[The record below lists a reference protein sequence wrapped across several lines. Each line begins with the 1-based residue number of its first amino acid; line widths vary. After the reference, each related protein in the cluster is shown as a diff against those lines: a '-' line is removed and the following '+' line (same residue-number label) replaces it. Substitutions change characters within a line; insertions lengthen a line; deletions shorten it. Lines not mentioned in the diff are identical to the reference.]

1 MFREIRQNTIPV
13 LTEFSGIDRARYIF
27 YIIALS
33 LISILDLI
41 GVLAMGMLA
50 LVSFESNALG
60 DFARVPGY
68 NFGKS
73 HLGFEDTS
81 VLVSTIVLVFVFKSI
96 FGLWASQRLFKFL
109 ASRTT
114 EISAILFKE
123 LLEPGKKNQT
133 ERTSQDTAVLL
144 TFGSQAAV
152 FDALGYS
159 AIAISEVILIS
170 AIASMLVLLMPIV
183 GIMVVLYFLA
193 IAYFM
198 NLLVSGKSHK
208 LEIVN
213 KSFNTRAIELIQSS
227 LAMKQEISLFDKTLF
242 FQKRYR
248 DVFSAQSSAIGK
260 LQVLGILP
268 KYLLEVFL
276 VIGALFVGGVSV
288 ISGNGDNLAAQ
299 MTLVLTSA
307 FRIMPSFLRLQS
319 SATQISRSFALSP
332 QVVSIL
338 KSTKL
343 NRQIPKFDLQ
353 DTIDSSQ
360 AIVVSNVS
368 FGYPGSSH
376 NIFNDLSFSVPERS
390 VFAIVGESGIGKT
403 TLLNL
408 ITGLIEPTSGTIQF
422 SLQDSPRNPRI
433 GFVPQFPH
441 FLNTTIR
448 ENVALGIESDF
459 IDDLEVLRALR
470 AANILEEV
478 SSLPNG
484 IYEEL
489 GESLKRFSGGQ
500 KQRINIARALYPR
513 PSILIFDE
521 PTSALD
527 ENAKIHFSNLIGS
540 LSKEIS
546 ILIVTHDD
554 YLVGRCDTILEL
566 K

>member
-13 LTEFSGIDRARYIF
+13 LIEFSGIDRARFIF
-27 YIIALS
+27 HIIALS

-50 LVSFESNALG
+50 LVSFKSNALD
-60 DFARVPGY
+60 DFAQVPGY

-73 HLGFEDTS
+73 HLGLEDTS

-109 ASRTT
+109 ALRTT

-123 LLEPGKKNQT
+123 LLEPGKKNQS

-198 NLLVSGKSHK
+198 NVLVSGKSHK

-213 KSFNTRAIELIQSS
+213 KNFNIRAIELIQSS

-248 DVFSAQSSAIGK
+248 DIFSAQSSAIGK

-338 KSTKL
+338 KSTRL
-343 NRQIPKFDLQ
+343 NRQIPKFDPQ
-353 DTIDSSQ
+353 DTIDSSH
-360 AIVVSNVS
+360 AIVVSNIS

-376 NIFNDLSFSVPERS
+376 KIFNDLSFSVPERS

-408 ITGLIEPTSGTIQF
+408 ITGFIEPASGTIQF
-422 SLQDSPRNPRI
+422 SRQDSQRNPRI

-441 FLNTTIR
+441 FLNATIR

-470 AANILEEV
+470 AANILDEV

-489 GESLKRFSGGQ
+489 GESLKKFSGGQ

-513 PSILIFDE
+513 PNILIFDE

-527 ENAKIHFSNLIGS
+527 ENAKIHFSNLIKS

-546 ILIVTHDD
+546 ILIVTHDN
-554 YLVGRCDTILEL
+554 YLVSRCDTILEL

>member
-1 MFREIRQNTIPV
+1 MFREIRRNTIPV
-13 LTEFSGIDRARYIF
+13 LGEFSRIDRVRFIF
-27 YIIALS
+27 HIIALS
-33 LISILDLI
+33 LTSILDLI

-50 LVSFESNALG
+50 LISFKSDALD
-60 DFARVPGY
+60 DFSKIPGY

-73 HLGFEDTS
+73 YLRLEEPS
-81 VLVSTIVLVFVFKSI
+81 ILVSIIVLVFVFKSI

-109 ASRTT
+109 ALRTT

-123 LLEPGKKNQT
+123 LLEPGKKNHT

-159 AIAISEVILIS
+159 AIGISEIVLIS
-170 AIASMLVLLMPIV
+170 AIASMLILLMPFV

-198 NLLVSGKSHK
+198 NVLFSGKSHT

-213 KSFNTRAIELIQSS
+213 KKFNTRAIELIQSS

-242 FQKRYR
+242 FQKKYR
-248 DVFSAQSSAIGK
+248 DIFSAQSSAIGE

-288 ISGNGDNLAAQ
+288 ISGNGDNLATQ

-332 QVVSIL
+332 QVANIL
-338 KSTKL
+338 KSARL
-343 NRQIPKFDLQ
+343 NRQSSRFGTQGKA
-353 DTIDSSQ
+353 DSSH
-360 AIVVSNVS
+360 AIKVTNISYS
-368 FGYPGSSH
+368 YPGSDRK
-376 NIFNDLSFSVPERS
+376 IFDDLSFSVPERS
-390 VFAIVGESGIGKT
+390 VFGIVGKSGIGKT

-408 ITGLIEPTSGTIQF
+408 ITGFIEPTSGTIQF
-422 SLQDSPRNPRI
+422 SVEDSSRNPRI

-441 FLNTTIR
+441 FLNATLR
-448 ENVALGIESDF
+448 ENVALGIEADF
-459 IDDLEVLRALR
+459 IDDLEVIRALR
-470 AANILEEV
+470 AANILDEV

-513 PSILIFDE
+513 PDILIFDE

-527 ENAKIHFSNLIGS
+527 ENAKIHFSNLIES
-540 LSKEIS
+540 LSQEIS
-546 ILIVTHDD
+546 VLFVTHDD
-554 YLVGRCDTILEL
+554 YLVSRCNTILEL